1 MALASLGCRMFIL
14 RIINEINSTSHE
26 SQTQCTSQCKLG
38 ATLMAVVS
46 LVWVVVHGLPS
57 SMAMRVLTPEV

>member
-1 MALASLGCRMFIL
+1 MAVASLGRRMFIL

-26 SQTQCTSQCKLG
+26 SQTQCTSQGKLA